1 MTRKIINFVDM
12 LKAVAQFFNEHP
24 ELLTDNPALQ
34 ESVNKVKAYITN
46 FDAIEKAQGES
57 SSLVVTLKSE
67 TKTSLINNM
76 LKVSAGLTAHATK
89 TNDTALKLSV
99 DYTEYELKKLR
110 DHSLLQES
118 RGLYELALPL
128 IPELPIWK
136 VTKDDVEAINTDS
149 DAFESKDP
157 AIKNIK
163 SRTKQATDDMK
174 AKQIE
179 ANTYLKDTL
188 DVYMEPLRFTD
199 ATLYGHY
206 TKARTIVN
214 IAGGHSKAKAKTDT
228 TSTTTSTETK

>member
-12 LKAVAQFFNEHP
+12 LKAVVQFFNEHP
-24 ELLTDNPALQ
+24 ELLTNNPALQ
-34 ESVNKVKAYITN
+34 ESVNNVKAFIAS
-46 FDAIEKAQGES
+46 FDAIEKAQAES
-57 SSLVVTLKSE
+57 SSTVVALKSE

-76 LKVSAGLTAHATK
+76 LKVYAGLNAHAAK

-110 DHSLLQES
+110 DHILLQEGRS
-118 RGLYELALPL
+118 LYELALPL
-128 IPELPIWK
+128 VPELLIWK
-136 VTKDDVEAINTDS
+136 VTTEDVEAVNTNS
-149 DAFESKDP
+149 DAFEAKDP

-163 SRTKQATDDMK
+163 SRTKQATDEMK

-179 ANTYLKDTL
+179 ATTYLKETL
-188 DVYMEPLRFTD
+188 DVYMEPLKYSD

-214 IAGGHSKAKAKTDT
+214 IAGGHGKAKAKTDT
-228 TSTTTSTETK
+228 TSTTSTTETK